1 MSGKRIHSDELKLE
15 IVTKYLEGNLSLKTL
30 AKEYCVCKSDIQKW
44 RNSYLEHGLEG
55 ICHTTRT
62 YTGDFKVAVVE
73 YMHNT
78 GASQRQTAAHFNIAS
93 HPTVGKWERI
103 YYEEGKEAL
112 YIEKRGRA
120 SKVGTKKTR
129 KPKNGVNINEDLLA
143 EVQRLRMENE
153 YLKKLNAL
161 VQEREKSKKPTK

>member
-1 MSGKRIHSDELKLE
+1 MSGKRIHSDEVKLE

-93 HPTVGKWERI
+93 HPTEYSVASEP
-103 YYEEGKEAL
+103 L
-112 YIEKRGRA
+112 NLLQRA
-120 SKVGTKKTR
+120 AHS
-129 KPKNGVNINEDLLA
+129 E
-143 EVQRLRMENE
+143 
-153 YLKKLNAL
+153 
-161 VQEREKSKKPTK
+161 